1 MKCRYFALF
10 LLITLATLLLVGCG
24 GKTPSDDTVPSNP
37 QGELYSSQSEGSSED
52 RTASSEQFTKG
63 PDELEI
69 LTLPTDDGDE
79 NVSHDTPVEN
89 TEVTIPTSASGTAEP
104 TFPFGDEKIDVSAA
118 TERSAKSFRSLPE
131 ATPRCISFLM
141 EREMISRVHSVC
153 PRMRCR
159 RLSSSL
165 MGLRSRLI
173 LA

>member
-1 MKCRYFALF
+1 MKRRYFALF

-37 QGELYSSQSEGSSED
+37 RGELYSSQPEVSSED

-89 TEVTIPTSASGTAEP
+89 TEVTTPTSASGTAEP
-104 TFPFGDEKIDVSAA
+104 TFPFGDEKI
-118 TERSAKSFRSLPE
+118 ELPFVP
-131 ATPRCISFLM
+131 AS
-141 EREMISRVHSVC
+141 
-153 PRMRCR
+153 
-159 RLSSSL
+159 
-165 MGLRSRLI
+165 
-173 LA
+173 